1 MLVQLAS
8 VSSTVELE
16 VNNCLPTNWN
26 PVCHITYNRDSWVK
40 LNQSPSQYSDSEALL
55 LCEKSPGVWV
65 SWVGGYGEVTL
76 DKSEFYC

>member
-1 MLVQLAS
+1 MVVQLAP
-8 VSSTVELE
+8 VSSTVESE
-16 VNNCLPTNWN
+16 VQNSFVANWN

-40 LNQSPSQYSDSEALL
+40 LNQSPSEYSDSEALL

-65 SWVGGYGEVTL
+65 SWVAGYGEVTL